1 MERPTR
7 FYSSL
12 GLLIVLN
19 ALIKPAWVFVI
30 DRQVQNEVGVS
41 IYGAY
46 FSLLSLSV
54 VFSFL
59 LDWGLTVFFNRQ
71 LAIQDQSFLHQPGNF
86 LLVKLLFALQ
96 YTVLVFAAAA
106 IAGIERWDILAA
118 VVIIQILSSLFL
130 FLRAIVTAHQWFRQD
145 AWLSIIDK
153 GLMILLGGTLLY
165 FPAWLGGISIER
177 FGWLQVGCLL
187 VAVLLSVGL
196 LLARNIRFT
205 IRRPAFPSRELFR
218 MAAPYALAVLLMS
231 AHSRLDAFLLD
242 RLNNNGAYEAGI
254 YAAAYRLLDAG
265 NIVGFLVAAFLLPF
279 IAREWS
285 KKKNIGELLLP
296 ARHFLLMFAIG
307 VSSITIFMAP
317 WIQDILYHHQDDKAV
332 SVLQWCL
339 PALIGYSLTH
349 IYGTALTATGYIASF
364 CKMLIA
370 SVALNLVLNL
380 LLIPSLGAMGCC
392 IAALS
397 SQVLTGIGVTMYARQ
412 KLQIN
417 LHSRS
422 LVIYLLTAVLLCG
435 GLYLAG
441 QHNINKW
448 WLIGG
453 ATMTTLLIM
462 LWAGF
467 FKPGLLRM
475 RG

>member
-1 MERPTR
+1 MEKPTR

-19 ALIKPAWVFVI
+19 ALVKPIWVFVI

-41 IYGAY
+41 IYGVY

-71 LAIQDQSFLHQPGNF
+71 LAIQDQSFIQQPGNF
-86 LLVKLLFALQ
+86 LLLKLLFALQ
-96 YTVLVFAAAA
+96 YAALVFAAAA

-118 VVIIQILSSLFL
+118 VVLIQILSSLFL
-130 FLRAIVTAHQWFRQD
+130 FFRAIVTAHQWFGQD

-165 FPAWLGGISIER
+165 VPAWLGGISIER
-177 FGWLQVGCLL
+177 FVWLQVGCLL
-187 VAVLLSVGL
+187 IAVLLSAGL
-196 LLARNIRFT
+196 LLARKIRFT
-205 IRRPAFPSRELFR
+205 IRRAAFPSRELFR

-279 IAREWS
+279 IARQWS
-285 KKKNIGELLLP
+285 EKKNIGALLLP

-307 VSSITIFMAP
+307 VSCISIFMAP
-317 WIQDILYHHQDDKAV
+317 WIQDMLYHHQDEKAV
-332 SVLQWCL
+332 NVLQWCL

-349 IYGTALTATGYIASF
+349 IYGTALTATGHIASF
-364 CKMLIA
+364 CKMLMV
-370 SVALNLVLNL
+370 SVVLNLGLNL

-397 SQVLTGIGVTMYARQ
+397 SQLLTGIGVTMYARQ
-412 KLQIN
+412 KLQID
-417 LHSRS
+417 LDSRS
-422 LVIYLLTAVLLCG
+422 LVVYLLTAALLCV
-435 GLYLAG
+435 GLHLAG
-441 QHNINKW
+441 NSSLDKW
-448 WLIGG
+448 WLVVG
-453 ATMTTLLIM
+453 ATITTLLIM

-467 FKPGLLRM
+467 LKPGLLRV